1 MFRLIADTSGFTNA
15 RRFGLLL
22 HDLIQIPR
30 FLGEAAY
37 FGGSNIEPSVRSC
50 FTPANN
56 GHKKVTLK
64 SEIDSSDFLCWLQL
78 EPQSL
83 VWLPVMHR
91 LIASD
96 SIVHQVK
103 CNICKAFPI
112 NGLRYRCL
120 RCFNFD
126 CCQTCFLTDRISS
139 KHNSSHPMQEYC
151 LPTSSGKDLSDFSRI
166 LRNKLVNSKRSPR
179 YGYLPVQT
187 VVEGDDLQSPTTVS
201 TVTTAFS
208 SPSHNFHSISS
219 PNSPLLRLIH
229 PHQQAHHPLMSMS
242 VTSVVAT
249 PPPVPPHMSASH
261 NQIANLAGQHKSH
274 GGHFNGGHGITL
286 SHSQNIASAITNS
299 MQHQATTTTI
309 FLPHKKDDQK
319 KVTQILTTP
328 GRGTNSCMT

>member
-50 FTPANN
+50 FTPSNSGN
-56 GHKKVTLK
+56 KKAGLK
-64 SEIDSSDFLCWLQL
+64 SEIESSDFLSWLQL

-96 SIVHQVK
+96 SVIHQVK
-103 CNICKAFPI
+103 CNICKTFPI
-112 NGLRYRCL
+112 HGLRYRCL

-151 LPTSSGKDLSDFSRI
+151 LPTSSSKDLSDFSRI
-166 LRNKLVNSKRSPR
+166 LRNKLVNSKRSIR

-187 VVEGDDLQSPTTVS
+187 VLEGDDLESP
-201 TVTTAFS
+201 TVTTYS

-229 PHQQAHHPLMSMS
+229 PHQQAHPLMSMS
-242 VTSVVAT
+242 ISSVVAT

-261 NQIANLAGQHKSH
+261 NQIANLAGQHHKATQQLL
-274 GGHFNGGHGITL
+274 NGITL
-286 SHSQNIASAITNS
+286 SHSQNIASVTNS
-299 MQHQATTTTI
+299 MQQHQSAAIYMSQT
-309 FLPHKKDDQK
+309 KSDQK
-319 KVTQILTTP
+319 VIVN
-328 GRGTNSCMT
+328 GRNSNMT